1 METAPQDTLMSENTL
16 PETGARN
23 LAGQRQSRLSGPY
36 PIGIGDMLRQNGHEN
51 VSGLDFSNFR
61 KGMEIADE

>member
-1 METAPQDTLMSENTL
+1 MSVNAW
-16 PETGARN
+16 PETGARS
-23 LAGQRQSRLSGPY
+23 LAGQRQSRPSGPY

-61 KGMEIADE
+61 KGIEIADE